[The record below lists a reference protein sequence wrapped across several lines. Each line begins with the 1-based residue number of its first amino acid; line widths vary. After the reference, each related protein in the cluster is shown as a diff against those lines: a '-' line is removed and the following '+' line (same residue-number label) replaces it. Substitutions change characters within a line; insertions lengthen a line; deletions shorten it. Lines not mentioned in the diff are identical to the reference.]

1 MIVIMN
7 IHHYIKIINIYIQTI
22 KRIIKKYQILNVS
35 KTQID
40 GFILYSP
47 EVGFIIIVETL

>member
-1 MIVIMN
+1 MIVIIN
-7 IHHYIKIINIYIQTI
+7 IHHYIKIINILQTI
-22 KRIIKKYQILNVS
+22 KCIIKKYQILNVS